1 MTAAKIFRFKGGF
14 HPEDHKKLSSEH
26 EVKTLGLLPRYTV
39 LLRQNVGAPPEVCVT
54 KGDHVKKGSCIA
66 QPSSFVS
73 VPLHSPVSG
82 TVGDLLTVPGP
93 NGSPVEA
100 VEILSDGEDMQEWD
114 DRLEP
119 ILDWRDTPANVLKKR
134 ILDAGITG
142 MGGAAFPTH
151 VKLSPPPE
159 KPVDTLILNGAE
171 CEPYLTSDDVLMRS
185 HARAILTGAAIAA
198 KVLGVTEIFVGIEDN
213 KKEAFNA
220 MEQAAWGISSA
231 AVTVVPLPVKY
242 PQGGEKQLIY
252 ALTGRKV
259 IVGALPMDVGC
270 AVLNV
275 GSCYAI
281 WDAVLNGHPLV
292 ERITTV
298 TGTPVVNPGN
308 YRILM
313 GTPLSAALEGAGGIR
328 ENSDV
333 GKIIFG
339 GPMMGFAQYSL
350 EVPVSKNT
358 SGILLLDRS
367 EVAQFYGGPCL
378 SCGRCVEHCPMQ
390 LPVST
395 LSKACESERYDLAK
409 ENHVLAC
416 LECGVCSSVCPARR
430 PNVQHFRKAKAELKE
445 LLQKEKNKKVGK

>member
-1 MTAAKIFRFKGGF
+1 MKIFHFKGGF
-14 HPEDHKKLSSEH
+14 HPAGHKELSSGSP
-26 EVKTLGLLPRYTV
+26 VKDLPLLSRYTV
-39 LLRQNVGAPPEVCVT
+39 MLRQNVGAPPELCVK
-54 KGDHVKKGSCIA
+54 KGDHVDKGTCIA
-66 QPSSFVS
+66 TPTGMVS

-82 TVGDLLTVPGP
+82 TVGDVVTIAGP
-93 NGSPVEA
+93 NAASVEA
-100 VEILSDGEDMQEWD
+100 LEIFAAPAEEQKWD
-114 DRLEP
+114 TSLEP
-119 ILDWRDTPANVLKKR
+119 IEDWRDTPAAILKKR
-134 ILDAGITG
+134 ILDAGVTG

-159 KPVDTLILNGAE
+159 KVLDTLILNGAE
-171 CEPYLTSDDVLMRS
+171 CEPFLTSDDTLMRF
-185 HARAILTGAAIAA
+185 HARAILTGGAIAA
-198 KVLGVTEIFVGIEDN
+198 KILGITEVIVGIEDN
-213 KKEAFNA
+213 KKVAVSA
-220 MEQAAWGISSA
+220 MEQASWGVPGVNI
-231 AVTVVPLPVKY
+231 TVAQLPVKY

-298 TGTPVVNPGN
+298 TGTPLVAPGN
-308 YRILM
+308 YRIPI
-313 GTPLSAALEGAGGIR
+313 GAPLSAVLENAGGIR
-328 ENSDV
+328 ENCDV

-358 SGILLLDRS
+358 SGILLLERK
-367 EVAQFYGGPCL
+367 EAAQFTGGPCL
-378 SCGRCVEHCPMQ
+378 CCGKCVEHCPMQ

-395 LSKACESERYDLAK
+395 LSKACENERYDLAQK
-409 ENHVLAC
+409 NHVLAC

-430 PNVQHFRKAKAELKE
+430 PNVQHFRKAKTELKE
-445 LLQKEKNKKVGK
+445 ILWKEKNKKGKAL